1 MFGGDQHCACRTKGK
16 KPGSIRKEK
25 YDKPGDIVSVEQLQQ
40 AQTFLVSK
48 RLGKIIGAQIWDAQV
63 TVEHFIDMVYTNL

>member
-1 MFGGDQHCACRTKGK
+1 MFVGDQHCACRTKGK

-48 RLGKIIGAQIWDAQV
+48 RLGKIIDAQIWDAQV